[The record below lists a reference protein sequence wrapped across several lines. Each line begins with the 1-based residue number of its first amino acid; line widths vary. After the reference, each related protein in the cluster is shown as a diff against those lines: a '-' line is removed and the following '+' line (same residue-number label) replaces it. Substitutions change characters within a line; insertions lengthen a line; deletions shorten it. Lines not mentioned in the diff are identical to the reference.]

1 MHEGN
6 TMVNNKPK
14 QHKSAGVNIGSA
26 SLVMVFV
33 VLSLT
38 VFAVLSLV
46 SANNELRL
54 STKFSESVKNYYAA
68 DYKACTII
76 ETMETKMDSE
86 TAIDLPEVLFEG
98 SVGSFSVPINDYQNL
113 CVKIDTKDNQLQI
126 LSWQVKNTMEQVYDN
141 SIPVWTGDEGV
152 FQ

>member
-1 MHEGN
+1 MINH
-6 TMVNNKPK
+6 KPK

-33 VLSLT
+33 VLALT
-38 VFAVLSLV
+38 IFAVLSLV

-54 STKFSESVKNYYAA
+54 SAKFSESVKNYYAA

-76 ETMETKMDSE
+76 ETIENKVDSK

-98 SVGSFSVPINDYQNL
+98 SIGSFSVPINDYQDL
-113 CVKIDTKDNQLQI
+113 CVEVDISDIQLQI
-126 LSWQVKNTMEQVYDN
+126 LSWQVKNTMKQVYDN
-141 SIPVWTGDEGV
+141 SVPVWTGGEGV